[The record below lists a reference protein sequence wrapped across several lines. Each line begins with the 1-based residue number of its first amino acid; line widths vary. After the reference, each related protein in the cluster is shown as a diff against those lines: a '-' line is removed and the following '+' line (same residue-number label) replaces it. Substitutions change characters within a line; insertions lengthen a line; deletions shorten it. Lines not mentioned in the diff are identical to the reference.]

1 MRTHTRCTRQTR
13 CTRCTRHQ
21 VHKRRARYI
30 LPPSCPL
37 APYWT
42 ENRIRRA
49 EIAGGG
55 ASEKR
60 RTLARASAS
69 RVSLGSC
76 SVLSSTACLT
86 SAFWLP
92 PGLLGFWTLSAELV
106 ARKGD
111 AGEGGDRMLIAL
123 HVIEIVKME
132 MVKYLVREFPEKNIW
147 NK

>member
-1 MRTHTRCTRQTR
+1 MHSAA
-13 CTRCTRHQ
+13 
-21 VHKRRARYI
+21 K
-30 LPPSCPL
+30 PPSGSGLDGELDPKGGDRGRRRKREK
-37 APYWT
+37 
-42 ENRIRRA
+42 EN
-49 EIAGGG
+49 AG
-55 ASEKR
+55 
-60 RTLARASAS
+60 ARLRFS
-69 RVSLGSC
+69 GSC

-111 AGEGGDRMLIAL
+111 AGEGGGRMLIAL